1 MFANFLIKRECTG
14 PPIICKPSHPIAS
27 IKIDDSVLFMVM
39 YTDGLAK
46 VIEQID
52 LKGENTDAKLAKVV
66 IEKIINEQSLNSAA
80 QAVLDE
86 VNSLVL
92 TKDYWRSSYNKSG
105 K

>member
-1 MFANFLIKRECTG
+1 
-14 PPIICKPSHPIAS
+14 
-27 IKIDDSVLFMVM
+27 M

-46 VIEQID
+46 VIEKID

-92 TKDYWRSSYNKSG
+92 TKDY
-105 K
+105 